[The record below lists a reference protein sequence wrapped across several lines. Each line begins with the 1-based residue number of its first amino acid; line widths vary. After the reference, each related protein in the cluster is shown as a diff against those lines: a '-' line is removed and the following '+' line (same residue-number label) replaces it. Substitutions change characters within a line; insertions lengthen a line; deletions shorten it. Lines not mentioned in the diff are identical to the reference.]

1 MKFIFLSLMLIL
13 SSVGRAESANMSA
26 EAPQFKDVLL
36 PNPSVNLQGS
46 ASEKPSISEILNF
59 KQKIVDLATNEDRTP
74 EGKGLT
80 QAEANSLVDDFVKL
94 NLKPDTLTAY
104 NFQSDLVKSL
114 QANADKAQVIQT
126 ITNIANT
133 RIDMDTISALAQYH
147 DVRCF
152 FRKYADSDATANML
166 NRSKT
171 ELLRQAENPDQVA
184 PLTEV
189 YHPSDDVVIV
199 GKCQGCGLLNLRSFP
214 MAPGNYSDC
223 KGK

>member
-13 SSVGRAESANMSA
+13 SSVGQAESASISA
-26 EAPQFKDVLL
+26 EAPPFKDVLL
-36 PNPSVNLQGS
+36 PNPSVNFQGS
-46 ASEKPSISEILNF
+46 ASEKPSISDMLNF

-94 NLKPDTLTAY
+94 NIQPEILISY
-104 NFQSDLVKSL
+104 NFQSDLAKSI

-126 ITNIANT
+126 ITNIAKT
-133 RIDMDTISALAQYH
+133 RIDMNTISSVLQYH

-152 FRKYADSDATANML
+152 FRKYADSDATAEML
-166 NRSKT
+166 TRSKSEILSHT
-171 ELLRQAENPDQVA
+171 ENPKLAA
-184 PLTEV
+184 PLTEI

-199 GKCQGCGLLNLRSFP
+199 GKCQGCGLLNLEGFA

-223 KGK
+223 KGR